1 MRQCDISCIVVHL
14 NLNLILE
21 NGQKKVKKKKHK
33 QKTKYTIQL
42 SSHKAFWSFYHK
54 ITVLIKSISQSIPRR
69 AL

>member
-1 MRQCDISCIVVHL
+1 MYCCSSEHEFNFRKWP
-14 NLNLILE
+14 
-21 NGQKKVKKKKHK
+21 KKGKKKKKHK

>member
-1 MRQCDISCIVVHL
+1 MYCCSSE
-14 NLNLILE
+14 LE
-21 NGQKKVKKKKHK
+21 FNFRKWPKKGKKKKHK

>member
-1 MRQCDISCIVVHL
+1 MYCCSSE
-14 NLNLILE
+14 LE
-21 NGQKKVKKKKHK
+21 FNFRKWPKKKGKK
-33 QKTKYTIQL
+33 KTQTKYTIQL